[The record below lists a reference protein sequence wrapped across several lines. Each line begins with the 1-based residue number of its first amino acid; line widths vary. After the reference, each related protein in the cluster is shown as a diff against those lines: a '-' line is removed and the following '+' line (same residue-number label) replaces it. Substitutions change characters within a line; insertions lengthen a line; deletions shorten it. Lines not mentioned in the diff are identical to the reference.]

1 LGKDV
6 HFYFY
11 KTIFETHLFNMNM
24 RFLSAVCFSVAISVA
39 GTTAVK
45 AQGESDP
52 GFSTVGALSSG
63 SSLAFTDY
71 EYEYQK
77 ASFSVANTFAKAER
91 DTKLD
96 IPSLQVRIPIAET
109 GYFDVKLPIYAAT
122 GELAHIWGLGDLY
135 ATYTHVV
142 KSEYNEEWQFQLTG
156 GAMFGMGTGN
166 RTDGKTRPLP
176 MVYQSNLGSTDVI
189 LGVNAT
195 WKNYVTFAVGYQQP
209 VFRYNEN
216 EYDRSSIVNDTI
228 YSHNSY
234 ELARKLYRN
243 GDLLFR
249 LEGHYGSSRIGIS
262 GGPLLLYHLRNDL
275 MTDRSGTVTE
285 IEGSKGFTLNLGA
298 DVYLRLGRRGE
309 AKLDLAG
316 VVPVSHRDAIPDGLS
331 RQWILTPRF
340 TWFFGQETLLF
351 KGL

>member
-1 LGKDV
+1 M

-24 RFLSAVCFSVAISVA
+24 RFLSAVCLSVAISVA
-39 GTTAVK
+39 GTSSVK

-52 GFSTVGALSSG
+52 GLSQVGAMASG

-77 ASFSVANTFAKAER
+77 ASFSLANTFAKGER
-91 DTKLD
+91 DTKLN
-96 IPSLQVRIPIAET
+96 ISSLQVRVPVQDM
-109 GYFDVKLPIYAAT
+109 GYFDLKLPVVSAT
-122 GELAHIWGLGDLY
+122 GELAHIFGLGDLY
-135 ATYTHVV
+135 FTYTQVI
-142 KSEYNEEWQFQLTG
+142 KPEYNENWQYQITG
-156 GAMFGMGTGN
+156 GAMLGMGTGN
-166 RTDGKTRPLP
+166 HSDGKGRSLP

-195 WKNYVTFAVGYQQP
+195 WRNYVTFAVGYQQP
-209 VFRYNEN
+209 IFRYNEN

-234 ELARKLYRN
+234 QLARKLYRQ
-243 GDLLFR
+243 GDLIFR

-262 GGPLLLYHLRNDL
+262 GGPVLLYHLRNDL
-275 MTDRSGTVTE
+275 MTDRTGTVSE
-285 IEGSKGFTLNLGA
+285 IDGSKGFTLNLGA
-298 DVYLRLGRRGE
+298 DIYFRIGRKGE

-316 VVPVSHRDAIPDGLS
+316 VVPAVHRDAIPDGLS
-331 RQWILTPRF
+331 RQWLLTPRF
-340 TWFFGQETLLF
+340 TWYFGQSTLLF
-351 KGL
+351 NGL